1 MVERLEPSAVLV
13 FGSMK
18 ARVFTQLAGRTEFI
32 EFLPPMA
39 ARRDAR
45 PENSIPDQPS
55 LFEVA

>member
-45 PENSIPDQPS
+45 LGKTISVQHS